1 MDNKNTAP
9 TTRTQTAD
17 PAPTASAAPRP
28 GDLDDLIFR
37 GQSWL
42 ISDR

>member
-1 MDNKNTAP
+1 MDNKHDTFDP
-9 TTRTQTAD
+9 G
-17 PAPTASAAPRP
+17 PAPAPQEPPAPRP

-37 GQSWL
+37 GQGWQ